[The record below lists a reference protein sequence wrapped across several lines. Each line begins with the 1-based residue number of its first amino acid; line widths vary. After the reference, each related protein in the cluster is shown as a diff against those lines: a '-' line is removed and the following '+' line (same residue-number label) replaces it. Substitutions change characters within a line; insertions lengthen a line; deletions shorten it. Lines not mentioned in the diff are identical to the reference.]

1 MLKGRSNTHY
11 SKQIHN
17 TQIQEIYKEAIKLNV
32 VYTNIHSYNIYSNQ
46 CNIDIIINELSL
58 EALYKCIYVFDKY
71 VTWIL

>member
-1 MLKGRSNTHY
+1 MLKGRYTTHY

-17 TQIQEIYKEAIKLNV
+17 TQRQEIYKEAIKLNV
-32 VYTNIHSYNIYSNQ
+32 VYTNKHSYNIYSNQ
-46 CNIDIIINELSL
+46 CDIGMIINELSL

>member
-1 MLKGRSNTHY
+1 MLKGRYTTHY

-17 TQIQEIYKEAIKLNV
+17 TQRQEIYKEAIKLNV
-32 VYTNIHSYNIYSNQ
+32 VYTNIYSYNIYSNQ
-46 CNIDIIINELSL
+46 CDIGMIINELSL